1 MFPFIAPE
9 SVFEA
14 VEMAVVFFS
23 LLAAMLGCWSRG
35 KPDRLGAR
43 RVDAAAIAR
52 TVHIPDPDPT
62 AYDRRLGDAAAT
74 DRNRRD

>member
-23 LLAAMLGCWSRG
+23 LLATMLGLLVTRQ
-35 KPDRLGAR
+35 A
-43 RVDAAAIAR
+43 
-52 TVHIPDPDPT
+52 
-62 AYDRRLGDAAAT
+62 
-74 DRNRRD
+74 